1 MNFARNCV
9 FLFAVAIAVTPAFGQ
24 SEGLRYPGPAI
35 SGPANEMPSHLGQ
48 YGIRGQVIRSLP
60 ASEPLQPEVD
70 QLRPRPQTL
79 VARRLDAIAAEA
91 SGKGKAADA
100 ESGVFASVDYLHW
113 TLRRRDQ
120 DYAITSEPGAI
131 VISGGEVHELEYA
144 GAPGVR
150 TLMGYQ
156 GANGWKIGVGYMMY
170 DTESQGSAED
180 GLGTLYATRS
190 HPDLNRRAGV
200 ATATSSL
207 DMNML
212 DLEVQNTLTLGNRAE
227 LTLLGSFRW
236 ADVGQ
241 GFNVEYQGIDF
252 PVGGVVDSRADTS
265 GFGLRIGA
273 NGRCE
278 LSDRIYLVAGA
289 ETSLLHATTNIS
301 LVETA
306 GSTQIVDVSDAYS
319 QVLPG
324 LGAHAGAG
332 VQWGQVQIELGY
344 EMQAWFD
351 LGDRMSFL
359 DDQHL
364 GIFSHSNH
372 NLLMDGFY
380 LRLGWDH

>member
-1 MNFARNCV
+1 MTLARISVLMFAG
-9 FLFAVAIAVTPAFGQ
+9 FFAVAPAFGQ
-24 SEGLRYPGPAI
+24 GRGLSYPGPAI

-48 YGIRGQVIRSLP
+48 FGIPGQVTRSHP
-60 ASEPLQPEVD
+60 ADDSLQPPAD
-70 QLRPRPQTL
+70 RNGSPTL
-79 VARRLDAIAAEA
+79 VARRFDSIVAEA
-91 SGKGKAADA
+91 TDKGKEANLA
-100 ESGVFASVDYLHW
+100 SGLFASVDYLNW

-120 DYAITSEPGAI
+120 DYAITSDPGAI
-131 VISGGEVHELEYA
+131 VISGGEVHELEYS
-144 GAPGVR
+144 GAPGIR

-156 GANGWKIGVGYMMY
+156 GSNGWKIGVGYMMY

-180 GLGTLYATRS
+180 GPGTLYATRS
-190 HPDLNRRAGV
+190 HPDLNRRAG
-200 ATATSSL
+200 TADASSSF
-207 DMNML
+207 DMYLL
-212 DLEVQNTLTLGNRAE
+212 DLEVQNTLSLGNRAE

-236 ADVGQ
+236 AEVGQ
-241 GFNVEYQGIDF
+241 GFNVVYDGIDF
-252 PVGGVVDSRADTS
+252 PTGGVIDSRTDTS

-306 GSTQIVDVSDAYS
+306 GTTQTLDVADTYS

-332 VQWGQVQIELGY
+332 IQWGQLQVEMGY